1 MNLLKFSF
9 KTAVWSA
16 AMLLLLLSLLTPL
29 SVLSIFFMIIPG
41 VILYASLSVKSFIWH
56 LLPVAVVLVVVHP
69 IYLLFMVVFILPAIA
84 MGNAYKKQKSAL
96 FTLMAGGGTMLAE
109 YLLLLLIGSLIFQF
123 DLSTYIKDVVQ
134 LTIEP
139 LTNSS
144 SQMINGFVWTPE
156 MTEDVAKQTQ
166 LMIPFALVVTSM
178 VMAFITHVIAR
189 PILSVMGMNVP
200 KLPPAREWR
209 MPRSLIWYYFLALI
223 IEVISRQSDGT
234 YWKMIAMN
242 MSPLINLGFMIQA
255 IGFFFFLSH
264 LKRWNPVIPYLLGAA
279 VFFIGPLRIVGII
292 DLAFPLREAIS
303 KSKR

>member
-1 MNLLKFSF
+1 MLKFSF
-9 KTAVWSA
+9 KSAVWSA
-16 AMLLLLLSLLTPL
+16 VLLLLLLSLLTPL
-29 SVLSIFFMIIPG
+29 SVLSIFFMMIPG
-41 VILYASLSVKSFIWH
+41 VILYASLPVKSFVLH
-56 LLPVAVVLVVVHP
+56 LVPVAIILVMVHP
-69 IYLLFMVVFILPAIA
+69 IYLLFMLILILPAIA
-84 MGNAYKKQKSAL
+84 MGHAYKNQKSAL
-96 FTLMAGGGTMLAE
+96 FALMTGAGTMLAE
-109 YLLLLLIGSLIFQF
+109 YLLLLLVGSLIFQF
-123 DLSTYIKDVVQ
+123 DLSSYIKDVVQ

-156 MTEDVAKQTQ
+156 MTEDIAKQTQ

-178 VMAFITHVIAR
+178 VMAFITHIIAR
-189 PILSVMGMNVP
+189 PILSVMGMNVS

-209 MPRSLIWYYFLALI
+209 MPRALIWYYFLALI
-223 IEVISRQSDGT
+223 IEVVSRQNDGS

-242 MSPLINLGFMIQA
+242 LSPLINLGFMIQA

-264 LKRWNPVIPYLLGAA
+264 ARRWNPVIPFLLGAA

>member
-1 MNLLKFSF
+1 MKFSF
-9 KTAVWSA
+9 KSAVWSGVL
-16 AMLLLLLSLLTPL
+16 LLLLLSLLTPL
-29 SVLSIFFMIIPG
+29 SVLSIFFMLIPG
-41 VILYASLSVKSFIWH
+41 VILYASLPVTSFVFH
-56 LLPVAVVLVVVHP
+56 LIPVAIILVMVNP
-69 IYLLFMVVFILPAIA
+69 IYLLLMLILILPAIV
-84 MGNAYKKQKSAL
+84 MGRAYKKQKSAL
-96 FTLMAGGGTMLAE
+96 FAIMTGAGTMLAE

-123 DLSTYIKDVVQ
+123 DLSSYIRDVVQ

-139 LTNSS
+139 LTNQSN
-144 SQMINGFVWTPE
+144 QMINGFVWTPE

-189 PILSVMGMNVP
+189 PILSVMGLNVS

-209 MPRSLIWYYFLALI
+209 MPRALIWYYFLALI
-223 IEVISRQSDGT
+223 IEVVSRQSDGS

-242 MSPLINLGFMIQA
+242 LSPLINLGFMIQA

-264 LKRWNPVIPYLLGAA
+264 IKRWNPVIPFLLGAA

>member
-1 MNLLKFSF
+1 MKFSF
-9 KTAVWSA
+9 KSAVWSA
-16 AMLLLLLSLLTPL
+16 VLLLLLLSLLTPL
-29 SVLSIFFMIIPG
+29 SVLSIFFMMIPG
-41 VILYASLSVKSFIWH
+41 VILYASLSIKSFILH
-56 LLPVAVVLVVVHP
+56 LVPVAIILVMVHP
-69 IYLLFMVVFILPAIA
+69 IYLLFMVILILPAIA
-84 MGNAYKKQKSAL
+84 MGHAYKNQKSAL
-96 FTLMAGGGTMLAE
+96 FALMTGAGTMLAE
-109 YLLLLLIGSLIFQF
+109 YLLLLLVGSLIFQF
-123 DLSTYIKDVVQ
+123 DLSSYIRDVVQ

-178 VMAFITHVIAR
+178 VMAFITHIIAR
-189 PILSVMGMNVP
+189 PILSVMGLNVS

-209 MPRSLIWYYFLALI
+209 MPRALIWYYFLALI
-223 IEVISRQSDGT
+223 IEVVSRQNDGS

-242 MSPLINLGFMIQA
+242 LSPLINLGFMIQA

-264 LKRWNPVIPYLLGAA
+264 TRRWNPVIPFLLGAA

-292 DLAFPLREAIS
+292 DLAFPIREAIS

>member
-1 MNLLKFSF
+1 MLKFSF
-9 KTAVWSA
+9 KSAVWSA
-16 AMLLLLLSLLTPL
+16 VLLLLLLSLLTPL
-29 SVLSIFFMIIPG
+29 SVLSIFFMMIPG
-41 VILYASLSVKSFIWH
+41 VILYASLSVKSFVLH
-56 LLPVAVVLVVVHP
+56 LVPVAIILFMVDP
-69 IYLLFMVVFILPAIA
+69 IYLLFMLILILPALA

-96 FTLMAGGGTMLAE
+96 FALMTGAGVMLAE
-109 YLLLLLIGSLIFQF
+109 YLLLLLIGSLLFQF
-123 DLSTYIKDVVQ
+123 DLSSYIKDVVQ

-144 SQMINGFVWTPE
+144 NQMINGFVWTPE

-178 VMAFITHVIAR
+178 VMAFITHIIAR

-209 MPRSLIWYYFLALI
+209 MPRALIWYYFLALI
-223 IEVISRQSDGT
+223 IEVVSRQSDGS

-242 MSPLINLGFMIQA
+242 LSPLINLGFMIQA

-264 LKRWNPVIPYLLGAA
+264 IKRWNPVIPFLLGAA

>member
-1 MNLLKFSF
+1 MKFSF
-9 KTAVWSA
+9 KSAVWSA
-16 AMLLLLLSLLTPL
+16 VLLLLLLSLLTPL
-29 SVLSIFFMIIPG
+29 SVLSIFFMMIPG
-41 VILYASLSVKSFIWH
+41 VILYASLPVKSFILH
-56 LLPVAVVLVVVHP
+56 LVPVAIILVMVHP
-69 IYLLFMVVFILPAIA
+69 IYLLFMLILILPAIA
-84 MGNAYKKQKSAL
+84 MGHAYKNQKSAL
-96 FTLMAGGGTMLAE
+96 FALMTGAGTMLAE
-109 YLLLLLIGSLIFQF
+109 YLLLLLVGSLIFQF
-123 DLSTYIKDVVQ
+123 DLSSYIKDVVQ

-156 MTEDVAKQTQ
+156 MTEDIAKQTQ

-178 VMAFITHVIAR
+178 VMAFITHIIAR
-189 PILSVMGMNVP
+189 PILSVMGMNVS

-209 MPRSLIWYYFLALI
+209 MPRALIWYYFLALI
-223 IEVISRQSDGT
+223 IEVVSRQNDGS

-242 MSPLINLGFMIQA
+242 LSPLINLGFMIQA

-264 LKRWNPVIPYLLGAA
+264 TRRWNPVIPFLLGAA

>member
-1 MNLLKFSF
+1 MLKFSF
-9 KTAVWSA
+9 KSAVWSA
-16 AMLLLLLSLLTPL
+16 VLLLLLLSLLTPL
-29 SVLSIFFMIIPG
+29 SVLSIFFMMIPG
-41 VILYASLSVKSFIWH
+41 VILYASLSVKSFILH
-56 LLPVAVVLVVVHP
+56 LVPVAIILVMVHP
-69 IYLLFMVVFILPAIA
+69 IYLLFMVILILPAIA
-84 MGNAYKKQKSAL
+84 MGHAYKNQKSAL
-96 FTLMAGGGTMLAE
+96 FALMTGAGTMLAE
-109 YLLLLLIGSLIFQF
+109 YLLLLLVGSLIFQF
-123 DLSTYIKDVVQ
+123 DLSSYIRDVVQ

-178 VMAFITHVIAR
+178 VMAFITHIIAR
-189 PILSVMGMNVP
+189 PILSVMGLNVS

-209 MPRSLIWYYFLALI
+209 MPRALIWYYFLALI
-223 IEVISRQSDGT
+223 IEVVSRQNDGS

-242 MSPLINLGFMIQA
+242 LSPLINLGFMIQA

-264 LKRWNPVIPYLLGAA
+264 TRRWNPVIPFLLGAA

-292 DLAFPLREAIS
+292 DLAFPIREAIS

>member
-9 KTAVWSA
+9 KSAVWSA
-16 AMLLLLLSLLTPL
+16 VLLLLLLSLLTPL
-29 SVLSIFFMIIPG
+29 SVLSIFFMMIPG
-41 VILYASLSVKSFIWH
+41 VILYASLSVKSFILH
-56 LLPVAVVLVVVHP
+56 LAPVAIILAMVHP
-69 IYLLFMVVFILPAIA
+69 IYLLFMVILILPAIA
-84 MGNAYKKQKSAL
+84 MGHAYKKQKSAL
-96 FTLMAGGGTMLAE
+96 FALMTGAGTMLAE
-109 YLLLLLIGSLIFQF
+109 YLLLLLVGSLIFQF
-123 DLSTYIKDVVQ
+123 DLSSYIRDVVQ

-144 SQMINGFVWTPE
+144 NQMINGFVWTPE
-156 MTEDVAKQTQ
+156 MTEDIAKQTQ

-178 VMAFITHVIAR
+178 VMAFITHIIAR
-189 PILSVMGMNVP
+189 PILSVMGLNVS

-209 MPRSLIWYYFLALI
+209 MPRALIWYYFLALI
-223 IEVISRQSDGT
+223 IEVVSRQNDGS

-242 MSPLINLGFMIQA
+242 LSPLINLGFMIQA

-264 LKRWNPVIPYLLGAA
+264 TKRWNPIIPFLLGAA

-292 DLAFPLREAIS
+292 DLAFPIREAIS

>member
-9 KTAVWSA
+9 KSAVWSGVL
-16 AMLLLLLSLLTPL
+16 LLLLLSLLTPL
-29 SVLSIFFMIIPG
+29 SVLSIFFMLIPG
-41 VILYASLSVKSFIWH
+41 VILYASLPVTSFVFH
-56 LLPVAVVLVVVHP
+56 LIPVAIILVMVNP
-69 IYLLFMVVFILPAIA
+69 IYLLLMLILILPAIV
-84 MGNAYKKQKSAL
+84 MGRAYKKQKSAL
-96 FTLMAGGGTMLAE
+96 FAIMTGAGTMLAE

-123 DLSTYIKDVVQ
+123 DLSSYIRDVVQ

-139 LTNSS
+139 LTNQSN
-144 SQMINGFVWTPE
+144 QMINGFVWTPE

-189 PILSVMGMNVP
+189 PILSVMGLNVS

-209 MPRSLIWYYFLALI
+209 MPRALIWYYFLALI
-223 IEVISRQSDGT
+223 IEVVSRQSDGS

-242 MSPLINLGFMIQA
+242 LSPLINLGFMIQA

-264 LKRWNPVIPYLLGAA
+264 IKRWNPVIPFLLGAA

>member
-1 MNLLKFSF
+1 MLKFSF
-9 KTAVWSA
+9 KSAVWSA
-16 AMLLLLLSLLTPL
+16 VLLLLLLSLLTPL
-29 SVLSIFFMIIPG
+29 SVLSIFFMMIPG
-41 VILYASLSVKSFIWH
+41 VILYASLSVKSFILH
-56 LLPVAVVLVVVHP
+56 LVSVAIILVMVHP
-69 IYLLFMVVFILPAIA
+69 IYLLFMVILILPAIA
-84 MGNAYKKQKSAL
+84 MGHAYKNQKSAL
-96 FTLMAGGGTMLAE
+96 FALMTGAGTMLAE
-109 YLLLLLIGSLIFQF
+109 YLLLLLVGSLIFQF
-123 DLSTYIKDVVQ
+123 DLSSYIRDVVQ

-178 VMAFITHVIAR
+178 VMAFITHIIAR
-189 PILSVMGMNVP
+189 PILSVMGLNVS

-209 MPRSLIWYYFLALI
+209 MPRALIWYYFLALI
-223 IEVISRQSDGT
+223 IEVVSRQNDGS

-242 MSPLINLGFMIQA
+242 LSPLINLGFMIQA

-264 LKRWNPVIPYLLGAA
+264 TRRWNPVIPFLLGAA

-292 DLAFPLREAIS
+292 DLAFPIREAIS

>member
-1 MNLLKFSF
+1 M
-9 KTAVWSA
+9 
-16 AMLLLLLSLLTPL
+16 
-29 SVLSIFFMIIPG
+29 
-41 VILYASLSVKSFIWH
+41 YASLSVKSFILH
-56 LLPVAVVLVVVHP
+56 LVPVAIILVMVHP
-69 IYLLFMVVFILPAIA
+69 IYLLFMVILILPAIA
-84 MGNAYKKQKSAL
+84 MGHAYKNQKSAL
-96 FTLMAGGGTMLAE
+96 FALMTGAGTMLAE
-109 YLLLLLIGSLIFQF
+109 YLLLLLVGSLIFQF
-123 DLSTYIKDVVQ
+123 DLSSYIRDVVQ

-144 SQMINGFVWTPE
+144 NQMINGFVWTPE

-178 VMAFITHVIAR
+178 VMAFITHIIAR
-189 PILSVMGMNVP
+189 PILSVMGLNVS

-209 MPRSLIWYYFLALI
+209 MPRALIWYYFLALI
-223 IEVISRQSDGT
+223 IEVVSRQNDGS

-242 MSPLINLGFMIQA
+242 LSPLINLGFMIQA

-264 LKRWNPVIPYLLGAA
+264 TRRWNPVIPFLLGAA

-292 DLAFPLREAIS
+292 DLAFPIREAIS

>member
-1 MNLLKFSF
+1 MLKFSF
-9 KTAVWSA
+9 KSAVWSA
-16 AMLLLLLSLLTPL
+16 VLLLLILSLLTPL
-29 SVLSIFFMIIPG
+29 SVLSIFFVMIPG
-41 VILYASLSVKSFIWH
+41 VILYASLPVRSFILH
-56 LLPVAVVLVVVHP
+56 LAPVAIILVMVHP
-69 IYLLFMVVFILPAIA
+69 IYLLFMLILILPAIV
-84 MGNAYKKQKSAL
+84 MGHAYKKQKSAL
-96 FTLMAGGGTMLAE
+96 FALMTGAGTMLAE

-123 DLSTYIKDVVQ
+123 DLSSYIKDVVQ

-178 VMAFITHVIAR
+178 VMAFITHIIAR
-189 PILSVMGMNVP
+189 PILSVMGLNVS

-223 IEVISRQSDGT
+223 IEVVSRQNDGS

-242 MSPLINLGFMIQA
+242 LSPLINLGFMIQA

-264 LKRWNPVIPYLLGAA
+264 IRRWNPVLPFLLGAA

-292 DLAFPLREAIS
+292 DLAFPIREAIL

>member
-1 MNLLKFSF
+1 
-9 KTAVWSA
+9 
-16 AMLLLLLSLLTPL
+16 ML
-29 SVLSIFFMIIPG
+29 IPG
-41 VILYASLSVKSFIWH
+41 VILYASLPVTSFVFH
-56 LLPVAVVLVVVHP
+56 LIPVAIILVMVNP
-69 IYLLFMVVFILPAIA
+69 IYLLLMLILILPAIV
-84 MGNAYKKQKSAL
+84 MGRAYKKQKSAL
-96 FTLMAGGGTMLAE
+96 FAIMTGAGTMLAE

-123 DLSTYIKDVVQ
+123 DLSSYIRDVVQ

-139 LTNSS
+139 LTNQSN
-144 SQMINGFVWTPE
+144 QMINGFVWTPE

-189 PILSVMGMNVP
+189 PILSVMGLNVS

-209 MPRSLIWYYFLALI
+209 MPRALIWYYFLALI
-223 IEVISRQSDGT
+223 IEVVSRQSDGS

-242 MSPLINLGFMIQA
+242 LSPLINLGFMIQA

-264 LKRWNPVIPYLLGAA
+264 IKRWNPVIPFLLGAA

>member
-1 MNLLKFSF
+1 MKFSF
-9 KTAVWSA
+9 KSAVWSA
-16 AMLLLLLSLLTPL
+16 VLLLLLLSLLTPL
-29 SVLSIFFMIIPG
+29 SVLSIFFMMIPG
-41 VILYASLSVKSFIWH
+41 VILYASLSVKSFILH
-56 LLPVAVVLVVVHP
+56 LVPVAIILVMVHP
-69 IYLLFMVVFILPAIA
+69 IYLLFMVILILPAIA
-84 MGNAYKKQKSAL
+84 MGHAYKNQKSAL
-96 FTLMAGGGTMLAE
+96 FALMTGAGTMLAE
-109 YLLLLLIGSLIFQF
+109 YLLLLLVGSLIFQF
-123 DLSTYIKDVVQ
+123 DLSSYIRDVVQ

-144 SQMINGFVWTPE
+144 NQMINGFVWTPE

-178 VMAFITHVIAR
+178 VMAFITHIIAR
-189 PILSVMGMNVP
+189 PILSVMGLNVS

-209 MPRSLIWYYFLALI
+209 MPRALIWYYFLALI
-223 IEVISRQSDGT
+223 IEVVSRQNDGS

-242 MSPLINLGFMIQA
+242 LSPLINLGFMIQA

-264 LKRWNPVIPYLLGAA
+264 TRRWNPVIPFLLGAA

-292 DLAFPLREAIS
+292 DLAFPIREAIS

>member
-1 MNLLKFSF
+1 MKFSF

-56 LLPVAVVLVVVHP
+56 LLPVAIVLVVVHP
-69 IYLLFMVVFILPAIA
+69 IYLLFMLVFILPAIA

-189 PILSVMGMNVP
+189 PVLNVMGMNVP

>member
-1 MNLLKFSF
+1 MLKFSF
-9 KTAVWSA
+9 KSAVWSA
-16 AMLLLLLSLLTPL
+16 VLLLLLLSLLTPL
-29 SVLSIFFMIIPG
+29 SVLSIFFMMIPG
-41 VILYASLSVKSFIWH
+41 VILYASLSVKSFILH
-56 LLPVAVVLVVVHP
+56 LVPVAIILVMVHP
-69 IYLLFMVVFILPAIA
+69 IYLLFMVILILPAIA
-84 MGNAYKKQKSAL
+84 MGHAYKNKKSAL
-96 FTLMAGGGTMLAE
+96 FALMTGAGTMLAE
-109 YLLLLLIGSLIFQF
+109 YLLLLLVGSLIFQF
-123 DLSTYIKDVVQ
+123 DLSSYIRDVVQ

-178 VMAFITHVIAR
+178 VMAFITHIIAR
-189 PILSVMGMNVP
+189 PILSVMGLNVS

-209 MPRSLIWYYFLALI
+209 MPRALIWYYFLALI
-223 IEVISRQSDGT
+223 IEVVSRQNDGS

-242 MSPLINLGFMIQA
+242 LSPLINLGFMIQA

-264 LKRWNPVIPYLLGAA
+264 TRRWNPVIPFLLGAA

-292 DLAFPLREAIS
+292 DLAFPIREAIS

>member
-1 MNLLKFSF
+1 MLKFSF
-9 KTAVWSA
+9 KSAVWSGVL
-16 AMLLLLLSLLTPL
+16 LLLLLSLLTPL
-29 SVLSIFFMIIPG
+29 SVLSIFFMLIPG
-41 VILYASLSVKSFIWH
+41 VILYASLPVTSFVFH
-56 LLPVAVVLVVVHP
+56 LIPVAIILVMVNP
-69 IYLLFMVVFILPAIA
+69 IYLLLMLILILPAIV
-84 MGNAYKKQKSAL
+84 MGRAYKKQKSAL
-96 FTLMAGGGTMLAE
+96 FAIMTGAGTMLAE

-123 DLSTYIKDVVQ
+123 DLSSYIRDVVQ

-139 LTNSS
+139 LTNQSN
-144 SQMINGFVWTPE
+144 QMINGFVWTPE

-189 PILSVMGMNVP
+189 PILSVMGLNVS

-209 MPRSLIWYYFLALI
+209 MPRALIWYYFLALI
-223 IEVISRQSDGT
+223 IEVVSRQSDGS

-242 MSPLINLGFMIQA
+242 LSPLINLGFMIQA

-264 LKRWNPVIPYLLGAA
+264 IKRWNPVIPFLLGAA

>member
-9 KTAVWSA
+9 KSAVWSA
-16 AMLLLLLSLLTPL
+16 VLLLLLLSLLTPL
-29 SVLSIFFMIIPG
+29 SVLSIFFMMIPG
-41 VILYASLSVKSFIWH
+41 VILYASLPVKSFVLH
-56 LLPVAVVLVVVHP
+56 LVPVAIILVMVHP
-69 IYLLFMVVFILPAIA
+69 IYLLFMLILILPAIA
-84 MGNAYKKQKSAL
+84 MGHAYKNQKSAL
-96 FTLMAGGGTMLAE
+96 FALMTGAGTMLAE
-109 YLLLLLIGSLIFQF
+109 YLLLLLVGSLIFQF
-123 DLSTYIKDVVQ
+123 DLSSYIKDVVQ

-156 MTEDVAKQTQ
+156 MTEDIAKQTQ

-178 VMAFITHVIAR
+178 VMAFITHIIAR
-189 PILSVMGMNVP
+189 PILSVMGMNVS

-209 MPRSLIWYYFLALI
+209 MPRALIWYYFLALI
-223 IEVISRQSDGT
+223 IEVVSRQNDGS

-242 MSPLINLGFMIQA
+242 LSPLINLGFMIQA

-264 LKRWNPVIPYLLGAA
+264 ARRWNPVIPFLLGAA

>member
-1 MNLLKFSF
+1 VNLLKFSF

-56 LLPVAVVLVVVHP
+56 LLPVAIVLVVVHP
-69 IYLLFMVVFILPAIA
+69 IYLLFMLVFILPAIA

>member
-1 MNLLKFSF
+1 MLKFSF
-9 KTAVWSA
+9 KSAVWSA
-16 AMLLLLLSLLTPL
+16 VLLLLILSLLTPL
-29 SVLSIFFMIIPG
+29 SVLSIFFVMIPG
-41 VILYASLSVKSFIWH
+41 VILYASLPVRSFILH
-56 LLPVAVVLVVVHP
+56 LAPVAIILVMVHP
-69 IYLLFMVVFILPAIA
+69 IYLLFMLILILPAIV
-84 MGNAYKKQKSAL
+84 MGHAYKKQKSAL
-96 FTLMAGGGTMLAE
+96 FALMTGAGTMLAE

-123 DLSTYIKDVVQ
+123 DLSSYIKDVVQ

-178 VMAFITHVIAR
+178 VMAFITHIIAR
-189 PILSVMGMNVP
+189 PILSVMGLNVS

-209 MPRSLIWYYFLALI
+209 MPRALIWYYFLALI
-223 IEVISRQSDGT
+223 IEVVSRQNDGS

-242 MSPLINLGFMIQA
+242 LSPLINLGFMIQA

-264 LKRWNPVIPYLLGAA
+264 IRRWNPVLPFLLGAA

-292 DLAFPLREAIS
+292 DLAFPIREAIS

>member
-1 MNLLKFSF
+1 MKFSF
-9 KTAVWSA
+9 KTAVWSVA
-16 AMLLLLLSLLTPL
+16 WLLLLLSLLTPL
-29 SVLSIFFMIIPG
+29 SVLSIFFMMVPG

-56 LLPVAVVLVVVHP
+56 ILPVAVVLAVVHP
-69 IYLLFMVVFILPAIA
+69 IYLLFMLVFILPAIV

-96 FTLMAGGGTMLAE
+96 FTLMTGGGTMLAE
-109 YLLLLLIGSLIFQF
+109 YLLLLLVGSLIFHF
-123 DLSTYIKDVVQ
+123 DLSSYIKDVVQ

-223 IEVISRQSDGT
+223 IEVVSRQSDGT

>member
-1 MNLLKFSF
+1 MKFSF

-56 LLPVAVVLVVVHP
+56 LLPVAIVLLVVHP
-69 IYLLFMVVFILPAIA
+69 IYLLFMLVFILPAIA

-189 PILSVMGMNVP
+189 PILNVMGMNVP

>member
-56 LLPVAVVLVVVHP
+56 LLPVAIVLVVVHP
-69 IYLLFMVVFILPAIA
+69 IYLLFMLVFILPAIA